1 MEYKPYNNKKVSK
14 YLDTFYFNQK
24 IFILFQLLK
33 QYLKKTMK
41 NNQESIQDNKIGS
54 TSFDSKEGEML
65 T

>member
-24 IFILFQLLK
+24 IIILFQLLK